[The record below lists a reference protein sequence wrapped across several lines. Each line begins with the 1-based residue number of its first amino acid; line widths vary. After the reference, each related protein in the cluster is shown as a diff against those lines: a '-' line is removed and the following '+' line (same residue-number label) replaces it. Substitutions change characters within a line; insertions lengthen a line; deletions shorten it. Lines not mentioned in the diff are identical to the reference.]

1 MDPYNKNLRT
11 NASEA
16 GILAGVEHF
25 LKGLPDSVRD
35 TLSAGE
41 IADTVINM
49 IERSEG
55 ELHQGDGGGAMNAKT
70 YNITISIDEVK
81 TTDLDKLEILCEMIV
96 EVCDALCRKC
106 DFDTVNS
113 FGLSEYDLE
122 EVKE

>member
-1 MDPYNKNLRT
+1 
-11 NASEA
+11 
-16 GILAGVEHF
+16 
-25 LKGLPDSVRD
+25 
-35 TLSAGE
+35 
-41 IADTVINM
+41 
-49 IERSEG
+49 
-55 ELHQGDGGGAMNAKT
+55 MNAKT

-81 TTDLDKLEILCEMIV
+81 TTDLDKLEILCKMLV